1 MTNETDVPIAPNGD
15 TEPAPPASDPT
26 PVLTAIDRVE
36 AVMVE
41 ESRALRGALSA
52 LRTTVLD
59 HYHAIQSRVDQHAKR
74 LARIEGHLQLPPM
87 DHDLDA
93 P

>member
-1 MTNETDVPIAPNGD
+1 
-15 TEPAPPASDPT
+15 
-26 PVLTAIDRVE
+26 
-36 AVMVE
+36 MVE